1 MTVAIVSKEIGQKR
15 RVEWRVVSRLKG
27 GKYINMSRGYSSV
40 DQSVKVGSTVVLEHF
55 ISTSN
60 TGTDTMPDIRT
71 GVVTSVGKM
80 AKTITVTTRT
90 MNPVPKLLVVRVS
103 TLHSRYE
110 LISVCP
116 TYK

>member
-1 MTVAIVSKEIGQKR
+1 MAILAQR
-15 RVEWRVVSRLKG
+15 RSAKVESTAERVLKL
-27 GKYINMSRGYSSV
+27 YI
-40 DQSVKVGSTVVLEHF
+40 T
-55 ISTSN
+55 T
-60 TGTDTMPDIRT
+60 TDTYTMPDIKT

-103 TLHSRYE
+103 ILHSRYE
-110 LISVCP
+110 LMTVRP